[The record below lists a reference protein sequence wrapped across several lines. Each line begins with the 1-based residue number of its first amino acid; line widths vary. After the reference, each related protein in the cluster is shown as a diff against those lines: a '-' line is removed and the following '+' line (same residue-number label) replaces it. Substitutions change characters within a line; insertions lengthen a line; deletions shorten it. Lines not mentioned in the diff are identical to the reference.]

1 MSIRYWLLVLALVS
15 LKLSAM
21 PEIQH
26 WQTNKGTRVLFVEA
40 HELPI
45 LDIKLIFDAG
55 SARDGKHKG
64 LAALTSRLLDQG
76 ANGLD
81 ADQIS
86 SDFESVGAVYSSVA
100 NKDSNSVG
108 LRMLVHKNKVIAA
121 LENLKRVI
129 SRPDFPMAAVEL
141 QRKRI
146 LLNIQKKQQLP
157 ARLAED
163 AFYSALY
170 GQHPYAVPVAGT
182 ERSVEEIERKDIVD
196 FYRRYFVAANATL
209 VMVGDINLEQA
220 QAVAEELTGELSKG
234 KRSRPLPKASDPT
247 EPKTI
252 ALPHVSQQT
261 HIFVGQLGIKRG
273 DPDYFPL
280 YVGNHILGGGGM
292 VSRLFEEI
300 REKRGLSYAAY
311 SYFSPM
317 REAGPF
323 LAGLQTKN
331 DQADDAL
338 AVLINNLRHF
348 IESGP
353 SDEELLASKKNIT
366 GGFPLRLDNNA
377 KILNYIAMIGFYNLP
392 LNYLSTFNKQ
402 VEAVTVAQIKD
413 AFKRRIDPDK
423 LITIMVGREPE
434 QKARGS

>member
-1 MSIRYWLLVLALVS
+1 VSIRYWLLVLALVS

-170 GQHPYAVPVAGT
+170 GQHPYAVPVTGT

-392 LNYLSTFNKQ
+392 LNYLSTFNEQ
-402 VEAVTVAQIKD
+402 VEAVTVEQIKD
-413 AFKRRIDPDK
+413 AFRRRIDPDK